1 MALKKSSTA
10 LIALII
16 AAVALA
22 IATSGALSSNTT
34 SQTLPSRGTLTSV
47 QGSIN
52 LGIYDNAGCTQNA
65 SFIDWGALKPGDYTT
80 RTIFIKNLGT
90 NSATLSLSTSD
101 WTPSNAF
108 PDITLSWN
116 QENKVISPNE
126 VIQATLKIEVSPRA
140 LGRQQHNYILIRHTN
155 NGNHIKGEA

>member
-1 MALKKSSTA
+1 MALKKASIA

-16 AAVALA
+16 TAVALA

-34 SQTLPSRGTLTSV
+34 SQTLPSRGTLTTV

-80 RTIFIKNLGT
+80 KTIYIKNLGT
-90 NSATLSLSTSD
+90 TNATLSLSTSD
-101 WTPSNAF
+101 WTPSNAS

-116 QENKVISPNE
+116 QENRVIAPNE
-126 VIQATLKIEVSPRA
+126 VIQATLKIEVSPSIDNSITTFSFNIQIT
-140 LGRQQHNYILIRHTN
+140 GTT
-155 NGNHIKGEA
+155 